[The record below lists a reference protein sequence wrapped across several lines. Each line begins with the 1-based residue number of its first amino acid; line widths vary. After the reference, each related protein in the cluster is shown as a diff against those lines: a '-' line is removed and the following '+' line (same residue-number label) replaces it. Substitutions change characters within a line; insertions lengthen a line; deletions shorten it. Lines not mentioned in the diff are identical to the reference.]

1 MATDIK
7 EYGNMQLEIVYA
19 IFGVTLFFFFF
30 VYSVIY
36 PYIYWNSAYLTS
48 SNKNVVKNCLKTD
61 VSGLLTPLVFV
72 SFNLDSV
79 LFNPIN

>member
-36 PYIYWNSAYLTS
+36 PYIY
-48 SNKNVVKNCLKTD
+48 
-61 VSGLLTPLVFV
+61 
-72 SFNLDSV
+72 
-79 LFNPIN
+79 